1 MSLILDALKKS
12 EAERRRGLPPTLHAP
27 YGEPR
32 RVRRTPWVA
41 GAGAVL
47 LVAGLA
53 GSWVMLSRGR
63 TDGGIEPGP
72 QPLANAGAPVA
83 SAPMDGTAAP
93 LVASVTGADA
103 NGAVSPTAE
112 DAAPAMVAV
121 KSESAFGGVDGG
133 AGGATVSGGGLPVPQ
148 RAMLYTPSVTPGP
161 GVATAE
167 PPPPTAAAPAP
178 TAEPPPP
185 VESVPVVVTS
195 APVVESKPELPAEK
209 PRFEPSVAVAAPASS
224 ELAPSKPEEVL
235 PEVFQLPYA
244 TRKELPKLE
253 LSMHV
258 FSPQPNERFIV
269 LNGKRYTLESAE
281 PGPEL
286 DLLDIVADGAV
297 LEFRGQRF
305 LLPRQ
310 TY

>member
-27 YGEPR
+27 FGEPR
-32 RVRRTPWVA
+32 RARRKPWVA
-41 GAGAVL
+41 GAGGVL

-63 TDGGIEPGP
+63 SDGGIEPGA

-83 SAPMDGTAAP
+83 GAPIDSLPATE
-93 LVASVTGADA
+93 VASVPSADA
-103 NGAVSPTAE
+103 SGATPP
-112 DAAPAMVAV
+112 APLDSAPEMVAV

-148 RAMLYTPSVTPGP
+148 RAMLYTPSATPGP
-161 GVATAE
+161 DVAAVE
-167 PPPPTAAAPAP
+167 PPPAAAPTPQAP
-178 TAEPPPP
+178 VPQPPPIAAEA
-185 VESVPVVVTS
+185 VAVTQ
-195 APVVESKPELPAEK
+195 PEPSPEK
-209 PRFEPSVAVAAPASS
+209 PRFEPSVAVAASASVDGT
-224 ELAPSKPEEVL
+224 PSKPEEIL

-244 TRKELPKLE
+244 TRKDLPKLE

-258 FSPQPNERFIV
+258 FSPERSERFIV
-269 LNGKRYTLESAE
+269 LNSKRYTLESAQ

-286 DLLDIVADGAV
+286 NLLDIVADGAV
-297 LEFRGQRF
+297 FEFRGQRF